1 MKVVGII
8 WAIGVTGAIALVVT
22 LVSYFSIFDGG
33 LSETHKAWSEFGDY
47 VGGVLGAI
55 FAFLS
60 LIALLYTIW
69 VQHKE
74 LQEHRDQM
82 REANS
87 LQRLHSLAALRA
99 HYVEVQENQLKWA
112 EKVADFEAEE
122 IAEAIFW
129 DTDELKKEVTA
140 EIIKYHDVLVGKPKD
155 LEQNNNNQ
163 G

>member
-22 LVSYFSIFDGG
+22 LVSYFSIFYGG

-99 HYVEVQENQLKWA
+99 LYV
-112 EKVADFEAEE
+112 
-122 IAEAIFW
+122 
-129 DTDELKKEVTA
+129 
-140 EIIKYHDVLVGKPKD
+140 
-155 LEQNNNNQ
+155 
-163 G
+163 